1 MAMLNNASLLITDSG
16 GMQKEAFYSN
26 VPCLTVR
33 EETEWPET
41 VKCGW
46 NRLVKIKN
54 FFIFKNA
61 LKMIQMKGKVSSP
74 YGFGN
79 ASRLIMNKIR
89 YFKKNK
95 YK

>member
-41 VKCGW
+41 VNSGW
-46 NRLVKIKN
+46 NKLVKIKKN
-54 FFIFKNA
+54 FIFKNA
-61 LKMIQMKGKVSSP
+61 LEMIKTKGKVFKP
-74 YGFGN
+74 YGTGN

-89 YFKKNK
+89 HFKI
-95 YK
+95 